1 MIRNYNYKRYF
12 SRLLILVEEYS
23 RNKNTIERTID
34 LREYLA
40 IFICD
45 VSTELGHFQTVK
57 QKKIITELKYG
68 SFVLIIRVIIFLKKK
83 VKNKISIICLHKNI
97 KTKKYTITET
107 ISQNHI
113 LLSYTVTHTS

>member
-1 MIRNYNYKRYF
+1 MHS

-40 IFICD
+40 IFIRD
-45 VSTELGHFQTVK
+45 VSTELGHFQNVI
-57 QKKIITELKYG
+57 QKIIIIELKYG

-83 VKNKISIICLHKNI
+83 F
-97 KTKKYTITET
+97 
-107 ISQNHI
+107 
-113 LLSYTVTHTS
+113 

>member
-1 MIRNYNYKRYF
+1 MYMHICVF

-45 VSTELGHFQTVK
+45 VSTEFGHFQTVK
-57 QKKIITELKYG
+57 QK
-68 SFVLIIRVIIFLKKK
+68 
-83 VKNKISIICLHKNI
+83 
-97 KTKKYTITET
+97 
-107 ISQNHI
+107 
-113 LLSYTVTHTS
+113 

>member
-1 MIRNYNYKRYF
+1 MAQIESGLL

-23 RNKNTIERTID
+23 QNKNTIEKTID

-57 QKKIITELKYG
+57 QK
-68 SFVLIIRVIIFLKKK
+68 
-83 VKNKISIICLHKNI
+83 
-97 KTKKYTITET
+97 
-107 ISQNHI
+107 
-113 LLSYTVTHTS
+113 

>member
-1 MIRNYNYKRYF
+1 MYMHICVF

-45 VSTELGHFQTVK
+45 VSAEFGHFQTLK
-57 QKKIITELKYG
+57 QK
-68 SFVLIIRVIIFLKKK
+68 
-83 VKNKISIICLHKNI
+83 
-97 KTKKYTITET
+97 
-107 ISQNHI
+107 
-113 LLSYTVTHTS
+113 